1 MLKIAIT
8 GNIASGKSYVEQ
20 FFRDKG
26 YAVFD
31 TDKIAHEILEN
42 SPDVKNAFKNFDI
55 LSDGK
60 IDRKKMA
67 GLVFSDKTL
76 LTKLENIIHPL
87 VKDEILKIF
96 NSDYE
101 IVFVSVPQLFEAG
114 FEDMFDKIIFVSADE
129 IIRLKRLMKRNNLTK
144 GDALKRINAQ
154 LPESYKTGKCDIVIE
169 NNGTKEELAEILS
182 RIQFSK

>member
-87 VKDEILKIF
+87 VKDEIL
-96 NSDYE
+96 
-101 IVFVSVPQLFEAG
+101 
-114 FEDMFDKIIFVSADE
+114 
-129 IIRLKRLMKRNNLTK
+129 
-144 GDALKRINAQ
+144 
-154 LPESYKTGKCDIVIE
+154 
-169 NNGTKEELAEILS
+169 
-182 RIQFSK
+182 